1 MFFFI
6 TADEGNNERT
16 VSVVLDGEE
25 AELLFSKNED
35 TPVAQNTEGAAVRP
49 SLLDQIKDEVSP
61 SNSNK
66 KVSKIIKYTEL

>member
-1 MFFFI
+1 M
-6 TADEGNNERT
+6 
-16 VSVVLDGEE
+16 
-25 AELLFSKNED
+25 FSKNED

-66 KVSKIIKYTEL
+66 KVSKMIKYTEL